1 MCTTCAELR
10 RRAPDGLILL
20 LRQWWFKEKLTL
32 STGLSYYMPMVETRN
47 NVVFEHQDS
56 DGKIIGVD
64 QKIHVF
70 VKGPMTYSTHS
81 VLLKCSY

>member
-1 MCTTCAELR
+1 
-10 RRAPDGLILL
+10 
-20 LRQWWFKEKLTL
+20 
-32 STGLSYYMPMVETRN
+32 MPMVETRN

-70 VKGPMTYSTHS
+70 VKGHMTYYTH
-81 VLLKCSY
+81 